1 MAIAKLVPTS
11 LMVSM
16 RFWRVLFL
24 LMLVV
29 LHFSAMRGAG
39 DLWARAL
46 MLAHFGLFI
55 IWQPFMRGERRLT
68 AAQTFGMV
76 AISVAILFFLIAA
89 TSDVLLPDFSET
101 WVSRMV
107 GPLLIIPSLACL
119 IFTNRRRVHYF
130 VMFFNLFLLIV
141 SSYAINVRAL

>member
-1 MAIAKLVPTS
+1 MVYGAWYSGSGGFAAGRPRAEGAYPRMAIAKLVPTS
-11 LMVSM
+11 LVVSM

-76 AISVAILFFLIAA
+76 AISVAILFFLNWW
-89 TSDVLLPDFSET
+89 LL
-101 WVSRMV
+101 
-107 GPLLIIPSLACL
+107 
-119 IFTNRRRVHYF
+119 
-130 VMFFNLFLLIV
+130 
-141 SSYAINVRAL
+141 ALRG